1 MTLHFERRINCV
13 ETKNG
18 NLTKSLNSPRILVLM
33 YAIPSVSAKSSGNP
47 DLVCVGGVTVISG
60 ISGLVTPSSSPP
72 SSIDSSLRDEFLS
85 MPFGLVQSIGML
97 TFMYVGFDRHFL
109 GK

>member
-1 MTLHFERRINCV
+1 MTLHFERRIYCV

-33 YAIPSVSAKSSGNP
+33 YTIPSVSVKSSGNP

-60 ISGLVTPSSSPP
+60 ISGLVTPSSPP
-72 SSIDSSLRDEFLS
+72 SSSDSSIRDEFLS
-85 MPFGLVQSIGML
+85 MPFGLVQNIGML
-97 TFMYVGFDRHFL
+97 TFMYVPNFHI
-109 GK
+109 